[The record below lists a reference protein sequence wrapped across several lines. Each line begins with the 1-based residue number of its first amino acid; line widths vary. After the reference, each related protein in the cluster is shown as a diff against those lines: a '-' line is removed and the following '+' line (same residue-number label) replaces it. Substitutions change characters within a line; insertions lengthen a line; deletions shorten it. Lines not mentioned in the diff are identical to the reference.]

1 MSDVLSGL
9 EIPGHIAIIM
19 DGNGRWANRQ
29 GKRRIDGHR
38 QGAKTVDLITRE
50 CARLG
55 VKRLTLYA
63 FSMENWKR
71 PKTEI
76 KMLMEL
82 LSDYLRR
89 FNKKLNEE
97 GVRLTAI
104 GRIDD
109 LPRGTQK
116 QLRQVI
122 ESTAENQ
129 RMNLCLALSYG
140 GRTEIVDAA
149 RRLAEKAVKGEIEP
163 GAIDEDLFAEHL
175 YQPGPDPDLII
186 RTAGEMRLSNFLLW
200 EASYSEFY
208 STPLCWP
215 EFKEED
221 LHEAIRVFNNRTRK
235 FGGLIEEGEKQGR

>member
-19 DGNGRWANRQ
+19 DGNGRWAKRQ
-29 GKRRIDGHR
+29 GKKRIDGHR

-50 CARLG
+50 CARLE

-89 FNKKLNEE
+89 FDKKLKEE

-104 GRIDD
+104 GRIED
-109 LPRGTQK
+109 LPKGT
-116 QLRQVI
+116 LR
-122 ESTAENQ
+122 ELKN
-129 RMNLCLALSYG
+129 
-140 GRTEIVDAA
+140 
-149 RRLAEKAVKGEIEP
+149 
-163 GAIDEDLFAEHL
+163 
-175 YQPGPDPDLII
+175 
-186 RTAGEMRLSNFLLW
+186 
-200 EASYSEFY
+200 
-208 STPLCWP
+208 
-215 EFKEED
+215 
-221 LHEAIRVFNNRTRK
+221 
-235 FGGLIEEGEKQGR
+235 